1 MHEHTVQV
9 YCYGTFRLEVTLYT
23 MVTSQV
29 FMCKQRIVL
38 NGEMVTGAI
47 RCCGKLRGFQEYR
60 WGKSL
65 TDCSIPLRGQ
75 IKAPRCGIRI

>member
-29 FMCKQRIVL
+29 FMCKQGIL
-38 NGEMVTGAI
+38 FKGGMVTGAI
-47 RCCGKLRGFQEYR
+47 
-60 WGKSL
+60 
-65 TDCSIPLRGQ
+65 DVV
-75 IKAPRCGIRI
+75 AN